1 MDFEKENLYLLAEST
16 ERFAYFGLHRF
27 DPIYQDSDI
36 PFLTSIDHVLQSLI
50 HAQYN
55 LVKFAE
61 IIAANSGKVYTLRL
75 KREKM
80 DEKLVLFLTRKEEF
94 PNRTEWN
101 FLADVYDN
109 MPYYG
114 HIIGSVGKNLM
125 FPKSLFLMMDLKG
138 FIYGIDAIG
147 TGIGPCVKIAE
158 NLECLLRQGIVRTYR
173 TYKFFPRNLT
183 ITHEIYPTCP
193 HAAGLAI
200 YLSEDFREVDTSDED
215 EI

>member
-36 PFLTSIDHVLQSLI
+36 PFLTS
-50 HAQYN
+50 
-55 LVKFAE
+55 
-61 IIAANSGKVYTLRL
+61 IAANSGKVYTLRL

-158 NLECLLRQGIVRTYR
+158 NFECLLRQGIVST
-173 TYKFFPRNLT
+173 
-183 ITHEIYPTCP
+183 
-193 HAAGLAI
+193 
-200 YLSEDFREVDTSDED
+200 
-215 EI
+215 